1 VCVLGAKQL
10 HWDRDFYEAKENLLH
25 SPSLFGSSTHCLE
38 LGVCFLLLSV
48 SFCPS
53 VSLGWSVTGCCG
65 RRLQRGSGLS
75 ADRRSGRTH
84 RASLARTDS
93 DGTGE
98 GGGTVPVDR
107 RCSFLKASPAACVSG
122 RGLCQ
127 GGPSRA
133 RRGRDPL
140 GRRRG
145 SGRGGCLA
153 AGPAG
158 PSSAGCGCACCG
170 YKTFERCA
178 RRGREQ
184 TPCF

>member
-1 VCVLGAKQL
+1 L
-10 HWDRDFYEAKENLLH
+10 HWDRDFYEAKEHLML
-25 SPSLFGSSTHCLE
+25 SPSLFQVPLTARSWGRAPSESRP
-38 LGVCFLLLSV
+38 GLLSV
-48 SFCPS
+48 SLCPS

-84 RASLARTDS
+84 RASLTRTDL

-98 GGGTVPVDR
+98 GGATVPVDR

-145 SGRGGCLA
+145 SGRGGCFA

-170 YKTFERCA
+170 YKTFER
-178 RRGREQ
+178 
-184 TPCF
+184 